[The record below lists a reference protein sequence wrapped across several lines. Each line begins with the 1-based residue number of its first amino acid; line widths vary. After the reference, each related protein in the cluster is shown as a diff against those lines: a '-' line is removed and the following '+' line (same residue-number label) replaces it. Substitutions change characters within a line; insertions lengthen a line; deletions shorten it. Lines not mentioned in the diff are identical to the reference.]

1 MQFSFKSFC
10 LTVAGCVAFA
20 ALCFCN
26 ATAAATVGQAA
37 LRPYWGL
44 SVTGAVGT
52 TFEIQFSDDLLGATW
67 FPLTNLTLPTS
78 PYLYLDLSSPSPQ
91 ARFYRLLTTDSG
103 PTNMVFLQA
112 GSFTMGSPVAD
123 LLSAANERPQMAVLI
138 RRGFFIGKYEVTQ
151 AEYLSLMNTNPSYF
165 KGDLARPVEQVS
177 WRDATNYCF
186 RLNQREAQAGLL
198 RPGWSYRLPTEAEWE
213 FACRA
218 GTTNR
223 YSFGD
228 DLLGTSLGNY
238 AWYTS
243 NSAAMTHRVG
253 GKLPNPWGLYDMHGN
268 VWEYCS
274 DWYGLYLGGNATE
287 PQGPGSGVNRVN
299 RGACYA
305 SEGSASRSAAR
316 GFAGG
321 NAGNRLFGLR
331 VVMAQREP

>member
-1 MQFSFKSFC
+1 M
-10 LTVAGCVAFA
+10 TVAGTISKT
-20 ALCFCN
+20 AL
-26 ATAAATVGQAA
+26 QS
-37 LRPYWGL
+37 YWG
-44 SVTGAVGT
+44 VTITGAVGANC
-52 TFEIQFSDDLLGATW
+52 EIQFSENLLGSTW
-67 FPLTNLTLPTS
+67 SPLTNFTLPTS
-78 PYLYLDLSSPSPQ
+78 PYLYIDTTSPSPQ
-91 ARFYRLLTTDSG
+91 ARFYRLLTTDDA
-103 PTNMVFLQA
+103 PTNMVFIQA
-112 GSFTMGSPVAD
+112 GSFTIGSPIAD
-123 LLSAANERPQMAVLI
+123 VFSAASEKPQMRVLI
-138 RRGFFIGKYEVTQ
+138 RRGFFIGQYEVTQ

-165 KGDLARPVEQVS
+165 KGDLMRPVEQLS

-186 RLNQREAQAGLL
+186 RLTQHEAQAGRL
-198 RPGWSYRLPTEAEWE
+198 RPGWIYRLPTEAEWE

-218 GTTNR
+218 GTTTS

-228 DLLGTSLGNY
+228 DLLGTALGNY
-238 AWYTS
+238 AWYAA
-243 NSAAMTHRVG
+243 NSGSTTHRVG
-253 GKLPNPWGLYDMHGN
+253 KKLPNPLGLFDMHGN